1 MGNNRGNQ
9 QNVTPLRQDQDVRR
23 LKKRQIK
30 FREVHR
36 VRRNRLLALILL
48 VFAVLGFQLAMTKAQ
63 TAKIQKQVSQNQA
76 TLTKIKKNKEK
87 LTNER
92 DDMKD
97 SDYVA
102 KVIRYKY
109 KYTKDGE
116 RIYNIKEK
124 GDN

>member
-1 MGNNRGNQ
+1 MGNNKQKR
-9 QNVTPLRQDQDVRR
+9 QNVTPLRPDREVNR

-36 VRRNRLLALILL
+36 VRRNRIIALILL
-48 VFAVLGFQLAMTKAQ
+48 AFAVLGFQLAVTKAR
-63 TAKIQKQVSQNQA
+63 TAKIEKQVSQSQTA
-76 TLTKIKKNKEK
+76 LAKAKSTKKK

-109 KYTKDGE
+109 KYTKSGE
-116 RIYNIKEK
+116 RVYNIKEK